1 MTAAKNKDFAQGCT
15 ERKVPFRFLC
25 RLCVFA
31 RRNTNYYIRTR
42 IARSA
47 EQDGWGLVSGPDG
60 SFLFPNGARRQPDA
74 AWFNAARWKAAKASA
89 PGTRVPVFAP
99 EFVIEVRSPEQRI
112 RMQREKMQEYVANG
126 VLLGWLIDPVDRTV
140 TVYRPGR
147 APEILSN
154 PVTASGEGPVAG
166 FVLDLERVFAG

>member
-1 MTAAKNKDFAQGCT
+1 
-15 ERKVPFRFLC
+15 
-25 RLCVFA
+25 
-31 RRNTNYYIRTR
+31 
-42 IARSA
+42 
-47 EQDGWGLVSGPDG
+47 
-60 SFLFPNGARRQPDA
+60 
-74 AWFNAARWKAAKASA
+74 
-89 PGTRVPVFAP
+89 
-99 EFVIEVRSPEQRI
+99 
-112 RMQREKMQEYVANG
+112 MQREKMQEYVANG